1 MCSPNVL
8 VNMCFS
14 KCVSQHVHLLCAR
27 LFTSMLNSML
37 FCVGSNRTTVSVYQF
52 VREVQKLFD
61 VNGVGSD
68 MSFHN
73 ACLVW
78 AKGYVSIL
86 VNFLMILLV
95 LLIINLILRVLGCK
109 VLALVEY
116 LLDLMG
122 DLNVSEAQAC
132 VWNDRTKP
140 LLTF

>member
-61 VNGVGSD
+61 VNGVGSNL
-68 MSFHN
+68 SF
-73 ACLVW
+73 CC
-78 AKGYVSIL
+78 VSNR
-86 VNFLMILLV
+86 VN
-95 LLIINLILRVLGCK
+95 LG
-109 VLALVEY
+109 
-116 LLDLMG
+116 
-122 DLNVSEAQAC
+122 
-132 VWNDRTKP
+132 TKTTCEFDKFP
-140 LLTF
+140 RARGLHG